1 MLIGKEQGVPQSVR
15 AYQRAYDG
23 AGATTKILR
32 IMENVKYGKGCGV
45 ITDRVKL
52 FFYFSF
58 SSVCLLLHLFLY
70 LS

>member
-15 AYQRAYDG
+15 ACRRAYDG
-23 AGATTKILR
+23 AGATTK